1 MPKLDPD
8 DDQTTNLITAPA
20 PLPAGQTSTTSPA
33 PSTGFGTTAP
43 GFGAVPPASSGF
55 GNAPLGGNSASTSGF
70 GSPAPASSGG
80 FGGSSSFGGSA
91 GGFGGSSS
99 FGGSTGGF
107 GGSSMGGGFGG
118 GMGGQQNFGGQQ
130 GQYQQTDTHAFSE
143 AIAASADKPEE
154 HWMKSYWRPAMGWL
168 YMLTCFCDFILFPIL
183 WSMMQAYIHGAVNQQ
198 WNPVTL
204 QGAGLFHLAMGAILG
219 IAAYGR
225 TQEKKAGAS

>member
-107 GGSSMGGGFGG
+107 GG

-183 WSMMQAYIHGAVNQQ
+183 WSMMQAYIHGAVQQQ

-204 QGAGLFHLAMGAILG
+204 QGAGLFHLAMGAVLG

-225 TQEKKAGAS
+225 TKEKTTGTS

>member
-8 DDQTTNLITAPA
+8 DDQTTDLITAPA

-107 GGSSMGGGFGG
+107 GG

-183 WSMMQAYIHGAVNQQ
+183 WSMMQAYIHGAVQQQ

-204 QGAGLFHLAMGAILG
+204 QGAGLFHLAMGAVLG

-225 TQEKKAGAS
+225 TKEKTTGTS